1 MFQIWTELTLSLAV
15 LVWAL
20 RWTATRDISKM
31 PRVGAPTS
39 GIWPLILAAL
49 AVTLPLPLPD
59 SKFDWLLR
67 LAILLVSQGVLTRL
81 LSPEE
86 RVVKAWKR
94 VGVHDAAEHHDR
106 AILRTTVFIIVLF
119 SLGWRHGAPEVIAVA
134 VVALVACLVTDIR
147 REMRFREA
155 HGFCAEVISTDKVE
169 LAEAVARHLA
179 DDGIPVMVR
188 GLSVGR
194 LLRLPRRTLEVMV
207 PSERMFDVER
217 SLEKTEIEL
226 SWADNSIPDEI

>member
-15 LVWAL
+15 LIWAL
-20 RWTATRDISKM
+20 RWTATREISKM

-39 GIWPLILAAL
+39 GIWPLLLAAL
-49 AVTLPLPLPD
+49 AVTLPLPD
-59 SKFDWLLR
+59 SKFDWVLR
-67 LAILLVSQGVLTRL
+67 LVILLVSQGVLTRL
-81 LSPEE
+81 LTPEE
-86 RVVKAWKR
+86 RVVKAWKK
-94 VGVHDAAEHHDR
+94 VGVNDVAEHHDR
-106 AILRTTVFIIVLF
+106 AILRTTVFTIVLF
-119 SLGWRHGAPEVIAVA
+119 GLGWRHGSPEVIAVA
-134 VVALVACLVTDIR
+134 VVALAACLVTDIR

-169 LAEAVARHLA
+169 LAEAVARHLV

-207 PSERMFDVER
+207 PSERMLDVEQ
-217 SLEKTEIEL
+217 SLERTDIDP
-226 SWADNSIPDEI
+226 SWADDSIPNEI